1 MVVVVVAVAVG
12 VVVLVLVVVVVV
24 VVVVIFAVGFLLVS
38 KKTNKG
44 PRGESNPGPPFQ
56 KRLTKDRGGNRTQD
70 PPSISWEGGGGGGGD
85 NENNSS
91 VASSDPP
98 LPP

>member
-12 VVVLVLVVVVVV
+12 VVVLVLVV

-44 PRGESNPGPPFQ
+44 PRGESNPGPPFHF
-56 KRLTKDRGGNRTQD
+56 LGGGG
-70 PPSISWEGGGGGGGD
+70 EGGGGIMRIILALRPQTPLSHL
-85 NENNSS
+85 EKKTCYRKRNSS
-91 VASSDPP
+91 
-98 LPP
+98 